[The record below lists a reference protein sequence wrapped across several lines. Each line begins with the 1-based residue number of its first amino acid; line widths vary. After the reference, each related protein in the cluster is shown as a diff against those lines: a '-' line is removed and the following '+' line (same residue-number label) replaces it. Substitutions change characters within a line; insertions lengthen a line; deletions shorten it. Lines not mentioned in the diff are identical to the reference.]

1 MGKKN
6 ADVME
11 KMKTITEV
19 MEHVPRIFKRA
30 EEELRTK
37 GQFKII
43 QSIQKELLS

>member
-37 GQFKII
+37 GQNSKSYKIFKRNF
-43 QSIQKELLS
+43 